1 MLLFRS
7 EAHVA
12 KWLSGRPGGATMP
25 IAALAQLSNAW
36 WGDRL
41 APDWRPRS
49 RAVSQAILDGLGLTG
64 SFWNFG

>member
-1 MLLFRS
+1 ML
-7 EAHVA
+7 
-12 KWLSGRPGGATMP
+12 